1 MASYFLDDTRLI
13 ELDGIL
19 IDTARNRCCMGK
31 NDGWS
36 GTEASVYCP
45 KSVLIWQQMQCD
57 RFQVLNNA
65 FISESGKKQVAECV
79 VGDST
84 ASILLKARG
93 KECEEITSGRSLEI
107 TGCKVDMYHGSMRL
121 ICDLEATKITE
132 IDAVSPN
139 VRFCTFTALLIAL
152 DHAR

>member
-1 MASYFLDDTRLI
+1 MNVLAWQETQC
-13 ELDGIL
+13 
-19 IDTARNRCCMGK
+19 AR
-31 NDGWS
+31 
-36 GTEASVYCP
+36 
-45 KSVLIWQQMQCD
+45 I
-57 RFQVLNNA
+57 QVLENA
-65 FISESGKKQVAECV
+65 FISESGKKQVSECV

-107 TGCKVDMYHGSMRL
+107 SGCKVDMYHGSMRL

-139 VRFCTFTALLIAL
+139 VRFSIFSDLYIVL
-152 DHAR
+152 DHARWKPHAR